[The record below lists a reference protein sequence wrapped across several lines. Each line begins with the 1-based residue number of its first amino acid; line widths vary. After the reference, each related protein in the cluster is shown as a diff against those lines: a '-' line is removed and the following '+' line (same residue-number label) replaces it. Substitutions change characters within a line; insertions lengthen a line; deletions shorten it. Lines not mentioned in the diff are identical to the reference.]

1 MHDRQH
7 SGMGRVVVG
16 DDADVNATQCPDA
29 AGRSLVFRVAGRAY
43 ACDVTA
49 VREVVPL
56 LRVARL
62 PGAPATILGLMNV
75 RGSIV
80 TVVNAGALLHP
91 GDEARPLAMVLVV
104 DAGMRG
110 VGLAVERVAD
120 VRALRAEEGYN
131 ELDVRELVTR
141 VVAISED

>member
-1 MHDRQH
+1 
-7 SGMGRVVVG
+7 MGCVAVE
-16 DDADVNATQCPDA
+16 DDADVKATHCPDD

-43 ACDVTA
+43 ACDVAA

-56 LRVARL
+56 MRVARL
-62 PGAPATILGLMNV
+62 PGAPPTILGLMNV

-104 DAGMRG
+104 DAGIRG

-120 VRALRAEEGYN
+120 VRALRLDEGYN